1 MNFKATFTPMYIGK
15 MLVKNRLVVPAMDSA
30 MCEEDGTIG
39 KRACDY
45 YASRA
50 KGGFGLIIVEIAA
63 VDDKGMGMPGQPR
76 IYSDDYLPGLTSLA
90 GAIHQGGAKALVQ
103 LHHAGR
109 ETSSALIGQTPV
121 GPSSIPSPIYREPV
135 NEYTTEEIYQLI
147 DSYIQAAVRCQK
159 AGFDGVEIHSAHGY
173 MGLQFMSPRTNKR
186 IDEFGGGVF
195 GRSYFHKL
203 LIEGIR
209 RECGDDFVIV
219 VRMDTIEGRP
229 GGLEEEEAV
238 VFARLLESYGADAL
252 NISAGTYGAWDVIV
266 PPTSWQQGWN
276 AKRCRRIKEA
286 VSIPV
291 MLAGRFTD
299 PYIIEH
305 AIERG
310 DTDFVCLGRQSIAD
324 PEFPNK
330 MAGGA
335 LDDIVPCTGCTQRC
349 MSFNDH
355 DLLQEGDWG
364 ISCMYNP
371 MSNNR
376 QDVRYGP
383 TATPKKVMVVGAGV
397 AGMMAAWIAAERGHD
412 VTLYEK
418 NGENKV
424 GGQLLIAAYPPYK
437 QDLLKPIKFYRHMC
451 KKHGVKMIFNQEVN
465 VALIKEQKP
474 DVLII
479 ATGATPVKLDV
490 PGKDADNVYMAND
503 VLVGKKI
510 LGNSALVIGGGL
522 VGVETAEF
530 CKDYCEK
537 VAVVDMK
544 EHIATDMYMTV
555 RDDLL
560 KRFKKVGI
568 EVYTNTKVTRI
579 EGNNVYAEQNGQEV
593 VFSGYENIIFAVG
606 SQSYQ
611 PFDNAESLA
620 EEVYIIGDA
629 KEARSAVEAIY
640 EGARVG
646 MRI

>member
-1 MNFKATFTPMYIGK
+1 
-15 MLVKNRLVVPAMDSA
+15 
-30 MCEEDGTIG
+30 
-39 KRACDY
+39 
-45 YASRA
+45 
-50 KGGFGLIIVEIAA
+50 
-63 VDDKGMGMPGQPR
+63 
-76 IYSDDYLPGLTSLA
+76 
-90 GAIHQGGAKALVQ
+90 
-103 LHHAGR
+103 
-109 ETSSALIGQTPV
+109 
-121 GPSSIPSPIYREPV
+121 
-135 NEYTTEEIYQLI
+135 
-147 DSYIQAAVRCQK
+147 
-159 AGFDGVEIHSAHGY
+159 
-173 MGLQFMSPRTNKR
+173 
-186 IDEFGGGVF
+186 
-195 GRSYFHKL
+195 
-203 LIEGIR
+203 
-209 RECGDDFVIV
+209 
-219 VRMDTIEGRP
+219 
-229 GGLEEEEAV
+229 
-238 VFARLLESYGADAL
+238 
-252 NISAGTYGAWDVIV
+252 
-266 PPTSWQQGWN
+266 
-276 AKRCRRIKEA
+276 
-286 VSIPV
+286 
-291 MLAGRFTD
+291 
-299 PYIIEH
+299 
-305 AIERG
+305 
-310 DTDFVCLGRQSIAD
+310 
-324 PEFPNK
+324 
-330 MAGGA
+330 
-335 LDDIVPCTGCTQRC
+335 
-349 MSFNDH
+349 
-355 DLLQEGDWG
+355 
-364 ISCMYNP
+364 
-371 MSNNR
+371 
-376 QDVRYGP
+376 
-383 TATPKKVMVVGAGV
+383 
-397 AGMMAAWIAAERGHD
+397 
-412 VTLYEK
+412 
-418 NGENKV
+418 
-424 GGQLLIAAYPPYK
+424 
-437 QDLLKPIKFYRHMC
+437 
-451 KKHGVKMIFNQEVN
+451 MIFNQEVN